1 MNKLPVKHSLLIGVA
16 FLAFL
21 AMECSLLFTGCKSPN
36 TSDDDEVVESV
47 NYDDP
52 NYWAQFWTEETKTD
66 PKTGI
71 TEYWQYY
78 KDDVYLYRKT
88 DKYGHIIAVEN
99 VFENKERWEYFT
111 KKYPEFK
118 GKPGSS
124 K

>member
-1 MNKLPVKHSLLIGVA
+1 MNKLPIKDIHLVFVGVA

-21 AMECSLLFTGCKSPN
+21 AIECSLLFTGCSSPN

-66 PKTGI
+66 PKTGF
-71 TEYWQYY
+71 TEYWKYY
-78 KDDVYLYRKT
+78 KGEVYSYRVT
-88 DKYGHIIAVEN
+88 DKYGNFIGGYDN
-99 VFENKERWEYFT
+99 WRYFT

-118 GKPGSS
+118 GKPRSS